1 MRRMYTTEGIQKIID
16 ESIQKAF
23 ENDVELGGNLDVAG
37 DSNITGDLNV
47 TGDAKIFEV
56 IVDKDGHKR
65 FIEGNGVLVKEG
77 YTPTYNKWSLS
88 GTHLMLVIAGS
99 FDGEL
104 SVTSGDDIAR
114 YDSIPQWINDKIFP
128 LSGEENGAITRA
140 VIYAVNDSGVN
151 VGNSGIIY
159 LFKFNSK
166 LYINAGTTFTLGTAE
181 ATNSH
186 IRIQFDLLIDN
197 E

>member
-1 MRRMYTTEGIQKIID
+1 MRRMYTTQGIQKLID
-16 ESIQKAF
+16 ESIDESF
-23 ENDVELGGNLDVAG
+23 EN
-37 DSNITGDLNV
+37 LNDRK
-47 TGDAKIFEV
+47 GIFEK
-56 IVDKDGHKR
+56 IADKDGHLR
-65 FIEGNGVLVKEG
+65 FIEGNGVLIKEG

-114 YDSIPQWINDKIFP
+114 YDSIPQWVNDKIFP
-128 LSGEENGAITRA
+128 LSGEESGAITRA
-140 VIYAVNDSGVN
+140 VIYAINNSGVN
-151 VGNSGIIY
+151 VGDAGIIY